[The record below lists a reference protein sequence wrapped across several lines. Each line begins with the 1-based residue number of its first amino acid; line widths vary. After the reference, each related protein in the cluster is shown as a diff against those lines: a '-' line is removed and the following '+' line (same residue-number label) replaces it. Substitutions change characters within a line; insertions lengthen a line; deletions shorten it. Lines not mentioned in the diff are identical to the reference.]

1 VLKLRRSKKRLLN
14 LTEMMIP
21 TIGRMVREV
30 KEVGTTLAVVV
41 KKKALINTAVLRR
54 LTLLD
59 EAKLTQTFAFDV
71 KKL

>member
-1 VLKLRRSKKRLLN
+1 
-14 LTEMMIP
+14 MMIP
-21 TIGRMVREV
+21 TIGRMVQEV

-41 KKKALINTAVLRR
+41 KKKALINAAVLRR